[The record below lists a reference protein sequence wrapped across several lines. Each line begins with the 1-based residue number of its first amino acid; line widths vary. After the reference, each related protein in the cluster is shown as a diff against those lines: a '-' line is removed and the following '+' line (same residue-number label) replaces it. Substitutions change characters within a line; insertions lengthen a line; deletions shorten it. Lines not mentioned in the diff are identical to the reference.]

1 MMSVLGKQRR
11 IRRHD
16 HGIAVQ
22 FHATHERRFGKTV
35 DQLRVPRTILAQ
47 VHLRALTIRG
57 VVVVEIVEPPAG
69 GLIGM
74 LVNDGNA
81 GFTRILPTSLV
92 VGTRLPGSRTDRAN
106 HNNIRV
112 GGLDRVED
120 LLEAVPEHV
129 IDEIFVADA
138 QIFKVERF
146 RMTHAARL
154 APHSVVAASPLQN
167 STKCSTSS
175 MYAGMSFCA
184 IGTGP

>member
-1 MMSVLGKQRR
+1 
-11 IRRHD
+11 
-16 HGIAVQ
+16 
-22 FHATHERRFGKTV
+22 
-35 DQLRVPRTILAQ
+35 
-47 VHLRALTIRG
+47 
-57 VVVVEIVEPPAG
+57 
-69 GLIGM
+69 M

-92 VGTRLPGSRTDRAN
+92 VGTARSRADRAN

>member
-1 MMSVLGKQRR
+1 
-11 IRRHD
+11 
-16 HGIAVQ
+16 
-22 FHATHERRFGKTV
+22 
-35 DQLRVPRTILAQ
+35 
-47 VHLRALTIRG
+47 
-57 VVVVEIVEPPAG
+57 
-69 GLIGM
+69 M

-92 VGTRLPGSRTDRAN
+92 VGTARSRTDRAN

-146 RMTHAARL
+146 RMTHGGTL
-154 APHSVVAASPLQN
+154 GTPFGSHVTDGVL
-167 STKCSTSS
+167 
-175 MYAGMSFCA
+175 YGIHA
-184 IGTGP
+184 IIQIVSYLTLR